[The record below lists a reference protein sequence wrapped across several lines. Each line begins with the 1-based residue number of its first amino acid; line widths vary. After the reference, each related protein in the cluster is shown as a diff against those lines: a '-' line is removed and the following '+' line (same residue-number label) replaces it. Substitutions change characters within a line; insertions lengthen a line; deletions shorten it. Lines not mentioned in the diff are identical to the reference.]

1 MTSTPPPFTLRVDR
15 QGTVAVLAIDGEFD
29 GHAVPAVTAEVDR
42 LINDGT
48 SSIDVDASSVAFA
61 DSSAL
66 RALLIA
72 QRKAAEAGGG
82 LRVTQGSEALDRVLD
97 MTGLDQVLCQP

>member
-1 MTSTPPPFTLRVDR
+1 MTSAPEPFNLRVDR
-15 QGTVAVLAIDGEFD
+15 QGAVAVLAIDGDFD

-42 LINDGT
+42 LLRGGASRIE
-48 SSIDVDASSVAFA
+48 VDASSVAFA

-72 QRKAAEAGGG
+72 QRKAAGAGGG
-82 LRVTQGSEALDRVLD
+82 LCVTKGSDALNRVLD